1 MLVLVLELLILRK
14 MLDLSEVTWN
24 ETKVSQTEG
33 RASSHNTKQTSLIP
47 PNELKISKFFIH

>member
-1 MLVLVLELLILRK
+1 LVLELLILRK